1 MEAETVHTDISK
13 QDILNSLEEGLLYL
27 NDNLDISEEYSGSLE
42 RIIDQ
47 EITAGQSFVTLFE
60 NVNTS

>member
-27 NDNLDISEEYSGSLE
+27 NDNLDISEEDRELIMSKNAI
-42 RIIDQ
+42 R
-47 EITAGQSFVTLFE
+47 LFKL
-60 NVNTS
+60 NV